1 MRTPLTM
8 CLAATALVAQSGS
21 VIDPPQ
27 LAGVLEPA
35 AASQFLLPAHG
46 FTAAELAYS
55 PVPYPAL
62 VAGGSAL
69 YVPDPMLCSANYAGP
84 DVAQLVCAVPE
95 GAIVLLDASSSLAL
109 YVLGVPALTWSSPTG
124 LCIDGKQ
131 QQVVLLDAAVPSLL
145 RLDLADLRAGKA
157 QFTSQLLPA
166 AWSNVKGIAFDSAH
180 DRILGFDPSTGN
192 LLQHSA
198 VEPSIEAGELRPLSA
213 VSSFGFA
220 PTVNGYQDL
229 FVTSGSEGM
238 LTDQWTWNLATSDDE
253 TATLRATI
261 LTSTFTPPSP
271 DPSGLTYDALNDR
284 LVMTDSEVDEMPIYA
299 GKNAFEMSRTGV
311 VARSTTTL
319 AYTPEPAGLTLDPT
333 KREFYISDD
342 DKDKVFVVGEGAD
355 GLLNTADDSLR
366 SFSVRNFCPD
376 AEGLAFDGARG
387 VLWIAGGADNKL
399 HKLQAGANGIFDG
412 TPPNGDDV
420 LTSFDLAPFGVTNPS
435 AVALRSGD
443 GGLYVLGIPKTRLIH
458 MNHLGQLERV
468 VILPS
473 TSMVR
478 PQNIVFA
485 PSTVGTSESLFLT
498 DRGHD
503 NDVEPTEN
511 DGKMREYGMPAA
523 AQINQPPI
531 VNAGPDAGGLTTS
544 AAHLAGT
551 ASDDGLPSGSLALD
565 WHMVSGPGNAS
576 FTAPAQ
582 LATDVSFSAAGSYTL
597 ELSAYDGELVS
608 ADQVVIAVQPG
619 NLPPVVD
626 AGPGATIPSTSSAHL
641 VGIAND
647 DGLPGPMAMQWSM
660 LSGPGSATFTAPTQ
674 LVTDVSFSAV
684 GSYTL
689 KLSGFDGEFTS
700 TDTVVVDVRPVFT
713 VDRAIGNGN
722 DDAEQKGTKM
732 DLKGNTLEM
741 VLSGG
746 VNQLVGYRFT
756 GLTIP
761 AGAVIMSANIQFTT
775 EVASTTGTQL
785 FIAGQ
790 ASDNALTFG
799 STANNLSLRPVTAAK
814 VTWQPLSWTVVG
826 QAGDNQR
833 TPNLKNV
840 VQEITNRPGW
850 VAGNAMAFVVSGT
863 GVRVASSYNRNRAR
877 AARLVVTYYA
887 P

>member
-1 MRTPLTM
+1 M

-46 FTAAELAYS
+46 FTSAQLAYS

-69 YVPDPMLCSANYAGP
+69 YVPDPMLCSANYAGGE
-84 DVAQLVCAVPE
+84 AEQLVCAAPE
-95 GAIVLLDASSSLAL
+95 GVIVLLDASQSLAL
-109 YVLGVPALTWSSPTG
+109 YVMAVPAQTWSSPTG
-124 LCIDGKQ
+124 LCIDGKN
-131 QQVVLLDAAVPSLL
+131 QQVVMLDAAVPSLL
-145 RLDLADLRAGKA
+145 RIDLADLRAGNP
-157 QFTSQLLPA
+157 QFTSELLPS
-166 AWSNVKGIAFDSAH
+166 AWSSVKGIAFDSAN
-180 DRILGFDPSTGN
+180 DRILGFDPAAGI

-198 VEPSIEAGELRPLSA
+198 AEPSSAAGDLRPLSA
-213 VSSFGFA
+213 VFSFGFA
-220 PTVNGYQDL
+220 PTASGYQDL
-229 FVTSGSEGM
+229 FVTAGDEAM
-238 LTDQWTWNLATSDDE
+238 LTDQWTWHVAPTDDE
-253 TATLRATI
+253 TATLRATV
-261 LTSTFTPPSP
+261 LTSTWVPPSP
-271 DPSGLTYDALNDR
+271 DPSGITYDAANDR
-284 LVMTDSEVDEMPIYA
+284 LVITDSEVDEMPIYA
-299 GKNAFEMSRTGV
+299 GKNTFEISRTGV
-311 VARSTTTL
+311 VARSSTTL
-319 AYTPEPAGLTLDPT
+319 LFTPEPSGLTFDPV

-342 DKDKVFVVGEGAD
+342 DKDKVFVVGMGAD
-355 GLLNTADDSLR
+355 GLLNTADDTNR
-366 SFSVRNFCPD
+366 SFSVRNFCAD
-376 AEGLAFDGARG
+376 AEGVAFDGARG
-387 VLWIAGGADNKL
+387 ILWIAGGADNLL

-420 LTSFDLAPFGVTNPS
+420 LTSYELAPFGVTNAS
-435 AVALRSGD
+435 GVALRAGD
-443 GGLYVLGIPKTRLIH
+443 GGIYVLGIPKTRLIH
-458 MNHLGQLERV
+458 MNHLGQLVRV
-468 VILPS
+468 INLPS
-473 TSMVR
+473 TSMIR

-485 PSTVGTSESLFLT
+485 PSTVGPDESLFLT

-523 AQINQPPI
+523 ALINQPPI
-531 VNAGPDAGGLTTS
+531 VNAGADAGTLSNS

-551 ASDDGLPSGSLALD
+551 AIDDGLPGGAMTFD
-565 WHMVSGPGNAS
+565 WHMVSGPGTAS

-597 ELSAYDGELVS
+597 ELSAFDGELVS
-608 ADQVVIAVQPG
+608 ADQVVITVQQA

-626 AGPGATIPSTSSAHL
+626 AGPSVTIPSTSSAHL
-641 VGIAND
+641 VGIASD

-660 LSGPGSATFTAPTQ
+660 LSGPGSATFAAPAA
-674 LVTDVSFSAV
+674 LETDVSFSAV

-689 KLSGFDGEFTS
+689 QLRAFDGELAS
-700 TDTVVVDVRPVFT
+700 TDTVVVNVRPVFT
-713 VDRAIGNGN
+713 VDRTIANGN

-732 DLKGNTLEM
+732 DLKGTALEM
-741 VLSGG
+741 VLSGS

-756 GLTIP
+756 SITIP
-761 AGAVIMSANIQFTT
+761 VGSVIMSANIQFTT

-785 FIAGQ
+785 HIAGQ

-799 STANNLSLRPVTAAK
+799 TTSNNLSLRPVTAASA
-814 VTWQPLSWTVVG
+814 TWQPVAWTLVG
-826 QAGDNQR
+826 EAGANQR

-850 VAGNAMAFVVSGT
+850 VSGNAMAFVVSGS
-863 GVRVASSYNRNRAR
+863 GLRVASSYNRNRLR